1 MILDT
6 MVDFSTYQSAFSWRY
21 GSKEMRAL
29 WSEAHKRKLWRRM
42 WVALAET
49 QAELGIVTAAQAD
62 DLRAHQD
69 DVNIERALAIEA
81 EIHHDLMA
89 EVRCFAEQC
98 LVGGGIIH
106 LGATSMD
113 IEDNA
118 DVLRVRDALDLVI
131 ARLRQLM
138 AAFAKQIE
146 KYADMPTM
154 AFTHIQPAE
163 PTTIGYRLAQY
174 AHDVLIDY
182 DELTRVRAKLKGK
195 GFKGAVG
202 TSASYQELLKANPPS
217 PITNSNYAAAQ
228 TLGWEMGDGGFFEKR
243 IMAKLDLAAFPVAT
257 QVYARKQD
265 WLVLNALAGLA
276 QSLYKFAFDLRLLQS
291 PPIGEW
297 SEPFRERQVGSS
309 AMPFKRNPINAEKID
324 SLARYLAALPR
335 VAWDNAAHT
344 LLERTLDDSAN
355 RRLIAPDAFLC
366 ADELLITTQ
375 RLIDGLR
382 VNESA
387 VTRNFQAYG
396 VFAATERLLMALV
409 SRGADRQAMHE
420 LIRDHAMAA
429 WAEVSQGRA
438 NPLAER
444 LCSDATVLRYLSA
457 DEARGVLDAS
467 GYVGDAAERAREL
480 AKAIRKIEE

>member
-1 MILDT
+1 MT
-6 MVDFSTYQSAFSWRY
+6 DFSTYQSAFSWRY
-21 GSKEMRAL
+21 GSQEMRAL
-29 WSEAHKRKLWRRM
+29 WSEAHKRALWRRL

-49 QAELGIVTAAQAD
+49 QAELGIVTPEQAD

-69 DVNIERALAIEA
+69 AIDIQRSLAIEA

-98 LVGGGIIH
+98 PVGGGIIH

-113 IEDNA
+113 IEDNTDA
-118 DVLRVRDALDLVI
+118 LRVRDALDLI
-131 ARLRQLM
+131 ITKTRKLM
-138 AAFAKQIE
+138 QAFAKQIE
-146 KYADMPTM
+146 TYADVPTM

-174 AHDVLIDY
+174 AQDLLMDY
-182 DELTRVRAKLKGK
+182 DELTRTRANLKGK

-202 TSASYQELLKANPPS
+202 TSASYQELLKTNPKSQLPN
-217 PITNSNYAAAQ
+217 PKDRAASS
-228 TLGWEMGDGGFFEKR
+228 LEFGIRDLGFFEKR

-276 QSLYKFAFDLRLLQS
+276 QSVYKFAFDLRILQS

-297 SEPFRERQVGSS
+297 AEPFRERQVGSS
-309 AMPFKRNPINAEKID
+309 AMPFKRNPINAEKVD
-324 SLARYLAALPR
+324 SLARYLKALPG

-355 RRLIAPDAFLC
+355 RRLIFPDAFLC
-366 ADELLITTQ
+366 ADELIITTQ

-387 VTRNFQAYG
+387 VERNFQTYG
-396 VFAATERLLMALV
+396 VFAATERLLMALA

-420 LIRDHAMAA
+420 LIREHAMAA
-429 WAEVSQGRA
+429 WAEVAQGRA

-444 LCSDATVLRYLSA
+444 LCADETVLRYVTVA
-457 DEARGVLDAS
+457 EARGLLEAR
-467 GYVGDAAERAREL
+467 GYVGDAVERAREL
-480 AKAIRKIEE
+480 AKLIKD